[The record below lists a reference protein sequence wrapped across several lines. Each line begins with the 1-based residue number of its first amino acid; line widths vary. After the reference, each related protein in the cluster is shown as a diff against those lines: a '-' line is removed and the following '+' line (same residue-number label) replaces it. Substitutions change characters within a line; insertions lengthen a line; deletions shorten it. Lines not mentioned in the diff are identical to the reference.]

1 MARILVTDDEPG
13 LRRFVAEV
21 LTADGHHV
29 SECADGV
36 QAVEWAG
43 RERLDLLITDLK
55 MPNLDGLALLR
66 RLRGARLDT
75 RVIVMTAHGSVD
87 SAVEAMKLGAIDYL
101 EKPLKSPAA
110 LRAIVSR
117 ALGHHAAPAGRS
129 ARPAGD
135 PSRELAAALADRY
148 TIRQELGRGGNAC
161 VYLAEDLR
169 HERKVAVKVLRAE
182 MAMQMGA
189 DRFRREVAIVARLTH
204 PHILPFVD
212 SGEAAETLYYVLP
225 YAEGGSLRRR
235 MRQDGPLTIQAALQ
249 IAGPI
254 ASALDYAHRQGFV
267 HRDVKPENILFTGG
281 SPLLADFGIARAI
294 TLAAGD
300 GLTAVDMAIGTPEYM
315 SPEQVAGD
323 RSLDGRSDQYGL
335 ALVLFE
341 MLAGAPPFT
350 GNSARAVMGRHLYE
364 RAPLL
369 RTRRPLV
376 PARLEQ
382 ALNRALAK
390 DPADRFPTVSEFIE
404 ALGGPDRGALRADGP
419 PRLFPEPA
427 G

>member
-1 MARILVTDDEPG
+1 
-13 LRRFVAEV
+13 
-21 LTADGHHV
+21 
-29 SECADGV
+29 
-36 QAVEWAG
+36 
-43 RERLDLLITDLK
+43 
-55 MPNLDGLALLR
+55 
-66 RLRGARLDT
+66 
-75 RVIVMTAHGSVD
+75 MTAHGSVD

-117 ALGHHAAPAGRS
+117 APAPPPPPAGRS

-235 MRQDGPLTIQAALQ
+235 MRQDGPL
-249 IAGPI
+249 
-254 ASALDYAHRQGFV
+254 S
-267 HRDVKPENILFTGG
+267 
-281 SPLLADFGIARAI
+281 
-294 TLAAGD
+294 
-300 GLTAVDMAIGTPEYM
+300 
-315 SPEQVAGD
+315 D
-323 RSLDGRSDQYGL
+323 RKS
-335 ALVLFE
+335 V
-341 MLAGAPPFT
+341 
-350 GNSARAVMGRHLYE
+350 V
-364 RAPLL
+364 
-369 RTRRPLV
+369 
-376 PARLEQ
+376 
-382 ALNRALAK
+382 
-390 DPADRFPTVSEFIE
+390 
-404 ALGGPDRGALRADGP
+404 
-419 PRLFPEPA
+419 
-427 G
+427 